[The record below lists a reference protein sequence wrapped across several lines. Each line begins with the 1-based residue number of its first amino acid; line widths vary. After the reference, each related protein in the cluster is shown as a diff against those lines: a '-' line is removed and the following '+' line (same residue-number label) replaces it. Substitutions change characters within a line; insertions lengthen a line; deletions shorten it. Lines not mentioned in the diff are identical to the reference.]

1 MEKTNYSNAN
11 IAKKLVGIMQECSFV
26 PKNGTNSYHNYKYAT
41 AEDVLSAVNKSLAKY
56 SIACIVIPT
65 LESNIDVLNQK
76 GNIEHLA
83 TVSVHIQLIDSES
96 GESVDLFGM
105 GSGQDAGDKAVMKA
119 QTAAIKYA
127 FMLSLCI
134 ATGDDPEG
142 DARTDEGS
150 YGEPQYQQPKPQYQK
165 QNSRNSNPS
174 VAASATDENNAVC
187 VGCGKEITPK
197 VLQYSLARY
206 KRPLCM
212 ECQKKEHRAA

>member
-1 MEKTNYSNAN
+1 MENVNYANAN
-11 IAKKLVGIMQECSFV
+11 IARKLVNIMTECSFV

-56 SIACIVIPT
+56 GIACIVIPT
-65 LESNIDVLNQK
+65 LESNIDVVNQK

-105 GSGQDAGDKAVMKA
+105 GSGQDAADKAVMKA

-134 ATGDDPEG
+134 ATGDDPEA
-142 DARTDEGS
+142 DAGTDERN
-150 YGEPQYQQPKPQYQK
+150 YGEPQGQKPMARR
-165 QNSRNSNPS
+165 SSSS
-174 VAASATDENNAVC
+174 VANTDGGNDNETGAVC
-187 VGCGKEITPK
+187 VACGREITPK

-212 ECQKKEHRAA
+212 ECQKKEHRVA

>member
-1 MEKTNYSNAN
+1 MEANNYGNAN
-11 IAKKLVGIMQECSFV
+11 IAGKLVKVMQECSFV

-41 AEDVLSAVNKSLAKY
+41 AEDVLSAVNQSLARY
-56 SIACIVIPT
+56 GIACIVIPT
-65 LESNIDVLNQK
+65 LESNIDVVNQK

-96 GESVDLFGM
+96 GESVDLYGM
-105 GSGQDAGDKAVMKA
+105 GSGQDAADKAVMKA

-134 ATGDDPEG
+134 ATGDDPEA
-142 DARTDEGS
+142 DAAMDERN
-150 YGEPQYQQPKPQYQK
+150 YGTPQNPSYQK
-165 QNSRNSNPS
+165 PSNHYTSAQPASPNSGNKE
-174 VAASATDENNAVC
+174 AGAVC
-187 VGCGKEITPK
+187 VACGKEITSK